1 MAAPWGPEAGLVAVV
16 TGASAIVPMRIA
28 RSRAEARL
36 IGDTGTVAAL
46 SGLYGAPPGA
56 AAYADADTALPTDP
70 DDAPTPLALKFLAAV
85 AGLGGFLLVAHW
97 LIPGGGMALPAPPH
111 TTPRDGSD
119 LLWAIVPALLGA
131 GTGLLARWSQPR
143 LAHSLARLGNPMVQ
157 TLAGT
162 ALFALLAA
170 VVPLVRFSGHH
181 ELVHALEHGVTAGA
195 AALLGL
201 ALLKALAMALCLA
214 SGWRGGEIF
223 PLLFAGAAA
232 GLAAVNGLPGLPV
245 TVALVAG
252 MTAAATVGMGK
263 PVAVLLIMLLLTG
276 ASAPGALCVGALVGY
291 GTARLLPARAGH

>member
-1 MAAPWGPEAGLVAVV
+1 M
-16 TGASAIVPMRIA
+16 
-28 RSRAEARL
+28 
-36 IGDTGTVAAL
+36 
-46 SGLYGAPPGA
+46 YGALAGA
-56 AAYADADTALPTDP
+56 LVYADAHTALPTAP
-70 DDAPTPLALKFLAAV
+70 DDAPTPPALKFLAAV

-143 LAHSLARLGNPMVQ
+143 LAHALARLGNPLVQ

-195 AALLGL
+195 AALDVLIEGVIQRL
-201 ALLKALAMALCLA
+201 RDL
-214 SGWRGGEIF
+214 
-223 PLLFAGAAA
+223 GAAGVSELDGEPENMVFA
-232 GLAAVNGLPGLPV
+232 LPKELR
-245 TVALVAG
+245 LQ
-252 MTAAATVGMGK
+252 
-263 PVAVLLIMLLLTG
+263 
-276 ASAPGALCVGALVGY
+276 LVG
-291 GTARLLPARAGH
+291 